1 MTLPKLL
8 VIDDQFARSRLH
20 GQFAKT
26 IRDRRNLCRVLGL
39 TDETGDDRSPVHVE
53 TPVASAFFSPGQVW
67 SGDRIE
73 NSLPLCLEA
82 VRQGWPPEE
91 DDTAR
96 WALVLLDL
104 RFTFGRIDDEG
115 EPEEASHF
123 GLEAV
128 LPALRR
134 EFPDLP
140 VVVLSSVSKEAA
152 NEAVRCGGACD
163 FIQRTPAE
171 SDVPAQVV
179 LAAKLRTFG
188 LLEDD
193 RGVIAGRSV
202 ALLKALASARRA
214 ATGKGNILLL
224 GETGTGKEL
233 LARYVHDQ
241 SPKSQGPYVVFHA
254 FGQAETLQEDELFGH
269 VKGAFT
275 GADAPRAGCFEVAHS
290 GTLFID
296 EVADISG
303 AVQNKLLRPIET
315 RKVKRQG
322 ANTEADVDVQLILA
336 TNKDLDA
343 YTQKGSFKSDL
354 LNRIRAY
361 PISLPPLRNRK
372 ADLPLVAGRLLA
384 GICAEHEAKWPRTI
398 HSDAMIRLRKHD
410 WREGNVRA
418 LRNVLTRA
426 VINHRDDDILVASD
440 IEFDVPTGTDDT
452 EVGSEATDSGA
463 SKRSPASGMAGLDEL
478 VGLLGAFQFPS
489 GYDALSGQLP
499 RLQNAIASLLAR
511 YLNAALVETR
521 KKRPGPSSPGDINLA
536 GAASCIVGNQVK
548 SSPAADLV
556 KRLLRMDEGVKEE
569 LFGEYPLL
577 REAFRQSLE
586 LRPSQSPS
594 KRTEQ

>member
-1 MTLPKLL
+1 MNLPKLL

-20 GQFAKT
+20 ARFGKT
-26 IRDRRNLCRVLGL
+26 IRDRRNLCRILGL
-39 TDETGDDRSPVHVE
+39 LDETGDDRTPACVE
-53 TPVASAFFSPGQVW
+53 NPSASAHFCPGQIW
-67 SGDRIE
+67 TADRIE

-91 DDTAR
+91 EDAAR

-123 GLEAV
+123 GLEVV

-134 EFPDLP
+134 EFSDLP
-140 VVVLSSVSKEAA
+140 VVVLSSVNKDAA
-152 NEAVRCGGACD
+152 HEAVRRGGASD
-163 FIQRTPAE
+163 FIQRTPEE
-171 SDVPAQVV
+171 SDLPANTV
-179 LAAKLRTFG
+179 LAAKLRDFG
-188 LLEDD
+188 LLGDD

-202 ALLKALASARRA
+202 ALLKTLASARRA
-214 ATGKGNILLL
+214 ATGKGNVLLL
-224 GETGTGKEL
+224 GESGTGKEL
-233 LARYVHDQ
+233 LARYIHDQ
-241 SPKSQGPYVVFHA
+241 SPKNQGPYVVFHA

-269 VKGAFT
+269 AKAAFT
-275 GADAPRAGCFEVAHS
+275 GADTARAGCFEVAHG

-322 ANTEADVDVQLILA
+322 TNTETGVDVQLILA

-343 YTQKGSFKSDL
+343 YAREGHFKSDL

-361 PISLPPLRNRK
+361 PISLPPLRKRK
-372 ADLPLVAGRLLA
+372 ADIPAVAERLLA
-384 GICAEHEAKWPRTI
+384 GICAEHEAQWPRTI
-398 HSDAMIRLRKHD
+398 RPDAMARLVEHD

-426 VINHRDDDILVASD
+426 VIDHHDDSIVVASD
-440 IEFDVPTGTDDT
+440 IVFDIPAGRDDI
-452 EVGSEATDSGA
+452 ETDSDAA
-463 SKRSPASGMAGLDEL
+463 SSASLEALPAAGLQGLDEL
-478 VGLLGAFQFPS
+478 VRLLESFQFPS
-489 GYDALSGQLP
+489 SYDALSGQLP
-499 RLQNAIASLLAR
+499 RLQNATASLLAR
-511 YLNAALVETR
+511 YLDAALVETR
-521 KKRPGPSSPGDINLA
+521 KKRPGSSSAGDINLA
-536 GAASCIVGNQVK
+536 GAASCILGSQVK

-556 KRLLRMDEGVKEE
+556 KRLLRMDENVREE

-577 REAFRQSLE
+577 REAFHQSVE
-586 LRPSQSPS
+586 LRPSQTPN
-594 KRTEQ
+594 KKAGH